1 MIEILA
7 WSIAPI
13 LVEAAKQAISDYIL
27 KRPSKADSSQ
37 PDGDEKLEISPVFGS
52 FVTRNGGFASEL
64 IDLRDL
70 VQAYA
75 NRQSVK
81 RPLNILLAAEP
92 GSGKSFLIKQ
102 LARSIDGGAEIEFD
116 EFHVAAFRS
125 IDDLLGVFQRVQSA
139 NLGGKLPFVLFDE
152 VDGRVEGR
160 NVLSNFLAPMWDG
173 AFHSGKESFSL
184 GRAVFFFAASSMVPP
199 PSIDD
204 VLGKDHSLEHGLVS
218 YDQFADKWANLARKA
233 VEGDGTQRIEKCKDF
248 MDRVDKL
255 VCIPPVHEYL
265 TGNDATQ
272 EKLELACLLIQKHF
286 PSVQRIEKAA
296 VVALASKLSETPS
309 RRPTEKAIFCS
320 LVQPAAKS
328 FSFENL
334 PRLEQGRYKDN
345 STVKQLRGQYYR
357 VSIKRRAN

>member
-125 IDDLLGVFQRVQSA
+125 IDDL
-139 NLGGKLPFVLFDE
+139 
-152 VDGRVEGR
+152 
-160 NVLSNFLAPMWDG
+160 
-173 AFHSGKESFSL
+173 
-184 GRAVFFFAASSMVPP
+184 
-199 PSIDD
+199 
-204 VLGKDHSLEHGLVS
+204 
-218 YDQFADKWANLARKA
+218 
-233 VEGDGTQRIEKCKDF
+233 
-248 MDRVDKL
+248 
-255 VCIPPVHEYL
+255 
-265 TGNDATQ
+265 
-272 EKLELACLLIQKHF
+272 
-286 PSVQRIEKAA
+286 
-296 VVALASKLSETPS
+296 
-309 RRPTEKAIFCS
+309 
-320 LVQPAAKS
+320 
-328 FSFENL
+328 
-334 PRLEQGRYKDN
+334 
-345 STVKQLRGQYYR
+345 
-357 VSIKRRAN
+357 